1 MVVDYLSFQP
11 NRAGDQVSTKKGSG
25 PKSIPDAVIAESILN
40 RLVAGAEIIALE
52 GDNMRLTT

>member
-1 MVVDYLSFQP
+1 MVSLDGVTP
-11 NRAGDQVSTKKGSG
+11 WRRRAGERLN
-25 PKSIPDAVIAESILN
+25 ESILN